1 MVTSIEI
8 NHKNVNS
15 ARKGQDVCIKIDPI
29 PGESPKMFGRHFDE
43 TDMLVSKVRSIALSS
58 LDLQHLKICFFSSQI
73 SRQSIDACKDYFRD
87 DLLKAD
93 WALMVELKKQFQIL

>member
-1 MVTSIEI
+1 MSYFQIVIVFITLYSKL
-8 NHKNVNS
+8 NM
-15 ARKGQDVCIKIDPI
+15 PI
-29 PGESPKMFGRHFDE
+29 
-43 TDMLVSKVRSIALSS
+43 TNQLNT
-58 LDLQHLKICFFSSQI
+58 FFVLHSFQI

>member
-1 MVTSIEI
+1 MGGWLAFMLLQSFDKESFIKSLCI
-8 NHKNVNS
+8 FFLG
-15 ARKGQDVCIKIDPI
+15 ARTGWHHNCFLYFNQ
-29 PGESPKMFGRHFDE
+29 MF
-43 TDMLVSKVRSIALSS
+43 
-58 LDLQHLKICFFSSQI
+58 FFSIRSQI